1 MTATIEFLQARIE
14 ALDREVRKYRKDRE
28 IIMSAL
34 ARQIQTRN
42 HMGEGFEAAKDFAK
56 IVLNHEVI
64 YHENELIK
72 YEWNYESVP
81 VQDDEHQREAIR

>member
-1 MTATIEFLQARIE
+1 MTATIEFLQARVE
-14 ALDREVRKYRKDRE
+14 AMDREVRKYRKDRE

-34 ARQIQTRN
+34 ARHIQNRN
-42 HMGEGFEAAKDFAK
+42 HLGEESEAATDFAK
-56 IVLNHEVI
+56 LALNHEVI

-81 VQDDEHQREAIR
+81 VQDNEHQG

>member
-1 MTATIEFLQARIE
+1 MTATIEFLQARVE
-14 ALDREVRKYRKDRE
+14 AMDREVRKYRKDRE

-34 ARQIQTRN
+34 ARHIQKRN
-42 HMGEGFEAAKDFAK
+42 HLEEGSEAAKDFAK
-56 IVLNHEVI
+56 LTLNHEVI

-81 VQDDEHQREAIR
+81 VQDNEHQG

>member
-1 MTATIEFLQARIE
+1 MTATIEFLQARVE
-14 ALDREVRKYRKDRE
+14 AMDREVRKYRKDRE

-34 ARQIQTRN
+34 ARHIQNRN
-42 HMGEGFEAAKDFAK
+42 HLGGGSEAATDFAK
-56 IVLNHEVI
+56 LTLNHEVI

-81 VQDDEHQREAIR
+81 VKDNEHQG

>member
-1 MTATIEFLQARIE
+1 MTATIEFLQARVE
-14 ALDREVRKYRKDRE
+14 AMDREVRKYRKDRE

-34 ARQIQTRN
+34 ARHIQNRN
-42 HMGEGFEAAKDFAK
+42 HMGEGSEAATDFAK
-56 IVLNHEVI
+56 LTLNHEVI

-81 VQDDEHQREAIR
+81 VQDNEHQG

>member
-1 MTATIEFLQARIE
+1 MTATIEFLQARVE
-14 ALDREVRKYRKDRE
+14 AMDREVRKYRKDRE

-34 ARQIQTRN
+34 ARHIQNRN
-42 HMGEGFEAAKDFAK
+42 HLEEGSEAAKDFAK
-56 IVLNHEVI
+56 LTLNHEVI

-81 VQDDEHQREAIR
+81 VQDNEYQG